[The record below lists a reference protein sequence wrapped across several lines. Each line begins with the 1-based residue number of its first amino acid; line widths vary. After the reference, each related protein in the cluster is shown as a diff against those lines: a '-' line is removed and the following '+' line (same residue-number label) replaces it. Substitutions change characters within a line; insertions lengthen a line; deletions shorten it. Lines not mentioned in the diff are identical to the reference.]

1 MRHHDTMEKSRN
13 DKSDTSAFDDDD
25 AQRLQIALSRR
36 RFLTTTGAGLGSI
49 ALGELLG
56 GSGAHAAGREAD
68 LGVLGSP
75 HHAPRAK
82 RVIFLFMAG
91 APSQIECFDYKPTLT
106 RLHGTEAP
114 ESIMGTQRLST
125 MVQGQTTFPLVAP
138 IAPLSRRGQSGAWV
152 SDLLPNIGEVIDEF
166 AVIRSMYTEQVNH
179 DPAIKFIQS
188 GFQLAGRPCMG
199 SWTHYGLGSDN
210 ADLPAFIVMSS
221 RGVGP
226 GQNIN
231 SEIWSSGFLPSH
243 HGGVLFRPGRDSV
256 LYVGNPD
263 GISSRARGVAIETIN
278 ALANEQFA
286 RTGDP
291 EILSKIA
298 QYEMAYRMQA
308 SVPEATGIE
317 DEPDHIL
324 RLYGDD
330 VHVPGSFAR
339 NCLLARRL
347 AERDVKFVQ
356 LYHNAWDHH
365 AGHPTFHPV
374 SMKEVDRAS
383 AGLIKDLK
391 QRGLLEDT
399 LVVWGGEF
407 GRTCFAQGELTG
419 SSWGRDH
426 HPGCFT
432 YLLAGGGIRR
442 GYTHGETDDFSYNVV
457 RDPVHVHDL
466 QATIM
471 HALGVDHERL
481 TYRYQ
486 GRDFRLTD
494 VHGNVVHEVF
504 S

>member
-1 MRHHDTMEKSRN
+1 MSRQFDDRKSRI
-13 DKSDTSAFDDDD
+13 DT
-25 AQRLQIALSRR
+25 ALSRR
-36 RFLTTTGAGLGSI
+36 SFLGHAGVGLGSI
-49 ALGELLG
+49 ALGDLLG
-56 GSGAHAAGREAD
+56 AGAARAAMAD
-68 LGVLGSP
+68 TADVGVLGSP
-75 HHAPRAK
+75 HHAARAK

-91 APSQIECFDYKPTLT
+91 APSQIDCFDNKPTLT
-106 RLHGTEAP
+106 RFHGTEAP
-114 ESIMGTQRLST
+114 DSIMGTQRLST
-125 MVQGQTTFPLVAP
+125 MVKGQTTFPLVAP

-152 SDLLPNIGEVIDEF
+152 SDLLPHMGDVIDEF
-166 AVIRSMYTEQVNH
+166 SIIKSMYTEQVNH

-188 GFQLAGRPCMG
+188 GFQLAGRPSMG

-256 LYVGNPD
+256 LYVGSPD
-263 GISSRARGVAIETIN
+263 GISTEARGRAIDTIN
-278 ALANEQFA
+278 ALADEQFG
-286 RTGDP
+286 RTGDA
-291 EILSKIA
+291 EIPSKIA

-308 SVPEATGIE
+308 SVPEATSVD
-317 DEPDHIL
+317 DEPGHVLD
-324 RLYGDD
+324 LYGEA
-330 VHVPGSFAR
+330 VHTPGSFAR

-347 AERDVKFVQ
+347 AERNVKFVQ

-365 AGHPTFHPV
+365 AGHPVFHPV
-374 SMKEVDRAS
+374 SMEEVDQAT
-383 AGLIKDLK
+383 AGLIRDLK

-399 LVVWGGEF
+399 LVIWGAEF
-407 GRTCFAQGELTG
+407 GRTCFSQGELTG
-419 SSWGRDH
+419 TSWGRDH

-432 YLLAGGGIRR
+432 YLMAGAGIKR
-442 GYTHGETDDFSYNVV
+442 GLEHGETDEFSYNVV

-471 HALGVDHERL
+471 HLLGIDHERL

-494 VHGNVVHEVF
+494 VHGNVVHEVLA
-504 S
+504 

>member
-1 MRHHDTMEKSRN
+1 MKTPMQMTRSQLT
-13 DKSDTSAFDDDD
+13 A
-25 AQRLQIALSRR
+25 ALSRR
-36 RFLTTTGAGLGSI
+36 SFLGHAGAGLGSI
-49 ALGELLG
+49 ALSALLG
-56 GSGAHAAGREAD
+56 GTGARAADGSSAD
-68 LGVLGSP
+68 MGILGSP
-75 HHAPRAK
+75 HHPARAK

-125 MVQGQTTFPLVAP
+125 MVKGQTTFPLVAP
-138 IAPLSRRGQSGAWV
+138 IAPLSQRGETGAWV
-152 SDLLPNIGEVIDEF
+152 SDLLPHMGQVIDEF
-166 AVIRSMYTEQVNH
+166 AVIKSMYTEQVNH

-199 SWTHYGLGSDN
+199 SWTNYGLGSDN

-221 RGVGP
+221 RGAGP

-231 SEIWSSGFLPSH
+231 SEIWSAGFLPSH

-263 GISSRARGVAIETIN
+263 GISTEARGAAIDAIN
-278 ALANEQFA
+278 ALAGEQFE

-308 SVPEATGIE
+308 SVPEATRVE
-317 DEPDHIL
+317 DEPAHVL
-324 RLYGDD
+324 ELYGDA
-330 VHVPGSFAR
+330 VNTPGSFAR

-347 AERDVKFVQ
+347 AERNVKFVQ

-365 AGHPTFHPV
+365 AAHPTFHPV
-374 SMKEVDRAS
+374 SMKEVDQAT
-383 AGLIKDLK
+383 AGLIQDLR

-399 LVVWGGEF
+399 LVIWGAEF
-407 GRTCFAQGELTG
+407 GRTCFSQGELTG

-432 YLLAGGGIRR
+432 YLMAGGGVKR
-442 GYTHGETDDFSYNVV
+442 GYEHGETDEFSYNIV

-471 HALGVDHERL
+471 HLLGIDHERL

-494 VHGNVVHEVF
+494 VHGEVVQELLA
-504 S
+504 

>member
-1 MRHHDTMEKSRN
+1 MCRKHDDRQTRSEL
-13 DKSDTSAFDDDD
+13 DT
-25 AQRLQIALSRR
+25 ALSRR
-36 RFLTTTGAGLGSI
+36 SFLGHAGAGLGSI
-49 ALGELLG
+49 ALFDLLG
-56 GSGAHAAGREAD
+56 ASGALAVEGD
-68 LGVLGSP
+68 SVDVGILGSP
-75 HHAPRAK
+75 HHLARAK

-91 APSQIECFDYKPTLT
+91 APSQIECFDNKPTLK

-114 ESIMGTQRLST
+114 GSIMGTQRLST
-125 MVQGQTTFPLVAP
+125 MVKGQTTFPLVAP
-138 IAPLSRRGQSGAWV
+138 IAPLSQRGESGAWV
-152 SDLLPNIGEVIDEF
+152 SDLLPHMAQVIDEF
-166 AVIRSMYTEQVNH
+166 TVIKSMYTEQVNH

-199 SWTHYGLGSDN
+199 AWTHYGLGSDN

-263 GISSRARGVAIETIN
+263 GISDRARGAAIEAIN
-278 ALANEQFA
+278 ALAREQYG

-291 EILSKIA
+291 EILSKIT

-308 SVPEATGIE
+308 SVPEATNVE

-324 RLYGDD
+324 DLYGDA
-330 VHVPGSFAR
+330 VHTPGSFAR

-347 AERDVKFVQ
+347 AERNVKFVQ

-374 SMKEVDRAS
+374 SMKEVDQAT
-383 AGLIKDLK
+383 AALIRDLK

-399 LVVWGGEF
+399 LVVWGAEF
-407 GRTCFAQGELTG
+407 GRTCFSQGELTG
-419 SSWGRDH
+419 TSWGRDH

-432 YLLAGGGIRR
+432 YLMAGGGVKR
-442 GYTHGETDDFSYNVV
+442 GYEHGETDEFSYNVV

-471 HALGVDHERL
+471 HLLGIDHERL

-494 VHGNVVHEVF
+494 VHGDVVHEIIA
-504 S
+504 

>member
-1 MRHHDTMEKSRN
+1 MRKDERQASRLCSEHETTM
-13 DKSDTSAFDDDD
+13 
-25 AQRLQIALSRR
+25 SRR
-36 RFLTTTGAGLGSI
+36 RFLWHTSAGLGSI
-49 ALGELLG
+49 ALYDLLRG
-56 GSGAHAAGREAD
+56 NSAAAQDSAAAD
-68 LGVLGSP
+68 LGVLASP
-75 HHAPRAK
+75 HHRAGAK

-91 APSQIECFDYKPTLT
+91 APSQIECFDYKPTLQ

-114 ESIMGTQRLST
+114 DSIMGTQRLST

-138 IAPLSRRGQSGAWV
+138 IAPLAQRGESGAWV
-152 SDLLPNIGEVIDEF
+152 SDLLPHMGGVIDEF
-166 AVIRSMYTEQVNH
+166 SMIKSMYTEQVNH

-199 SWTHYGLGSDN
+199 SWVHYGLGSDN
-210 ADLPAFIVMSS
+210 ADLPSFIVMSS
-221 RGVGP
+221 QGVGP

-243 HGGVLFRPGRDSV
+243 HGGVLFRPGRDAV

-263 GISSRARGVAIETIN
+263 GVSHEARGQAIETITE
-278 ALANEQFA
+278 LARAQYE
-286 RTGDP
+286 RTRNP
-291 EILSKIA
+291 EILSKIV
-298 QYEMAYRMQA
+298 QYEMAYRMQS
-308 SVPEATGIE
+308 SVPEATDIA
-317 DEPDHIL
+317 DEPEHIL
-324 RLYGDD
+324 SLYGDA
-330 VHVPGSFAR
+330 VHTPGSFAR

-374 SMKEVDRAS
+374 SMGEVDQAT
-383 AGLIKDLK
+383 AGLVRDLK

-432 YLLAGGGIRR
+432 YLLAGAGIKR
-442 GYTHGETDDFSYNVV
+442 GYTHGETDEFSYNVV
-457 RDPVHVHDL
+457 ADPVHVHDL

-471 HALGVDHERL
+471 HLLGIDHERL

-494 VHGNVVHEVF
+494 VHGNVVHDVIA
-504 S
+504 